1 MSKRNCITI
10 ILGCV
15 VVYFLLVAFC
25 LSESLQQRVADDPTL
40 KGKGK
45 GGACMGYAI
54 ALSSRLAANG
64 IHGQLI
70 FYRWRIRDTANRGS
84 HVFVVYRLPD
94 DSEWIVD
101 NEIPHPRKV
110 PREAS
115 PMQLVFLLG
124 NGWSAP
130 VDLELQDRLNH
141 LSYF

>member
-1 MSKRNCITI
+1 MSKRYCIAV

-25 LSESLQQRVADDPTL
+25 LSESTQQRPADDPTL

-45 GGACMGYAI
+45 DGACLDYAT
-54 ALSSRLAANG
+54 ALSS
-64 IHGQLI
+64 
-70 FYRWRIRDTANRGS
+70 
-84 HVFVVYRLPD
+84 
-94 DSEWIVD
+94 SEWIVD
-101 NEIPHPRKV
+101 NEIPHLWKV

-124 NGWSAP
+124 NDRYAP
-130 VDLELQDRLNH
+130 VDMEIQDSLNH